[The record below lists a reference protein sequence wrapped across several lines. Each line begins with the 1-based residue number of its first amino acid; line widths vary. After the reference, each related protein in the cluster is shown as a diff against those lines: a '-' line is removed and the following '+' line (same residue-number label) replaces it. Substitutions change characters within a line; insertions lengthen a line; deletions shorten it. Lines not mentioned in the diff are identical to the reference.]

1 MVLWILWRYWTI
13 YFIRV
18 INQLIVLGTSL
29 LDMVGWTYTGSDQGW
44 NLTLEFCRDIF
55 SEKCEKRDNQFNG
68 MNWSSFGWRLH
79 RARWGIL
86 KMLGTLMTKWEGNH
100 LISFAWPQDSLQLFR
115 SWVLVDFWTR
125 SFFGFSTLKLGL
137 RFLNGCQ
144 AFGTF
149 SSHAFVPVPVW
160 LITGWCW
167 CGWLHGW
174 PWSGAVCA
182 MASAGHLA
190 TWYHLVLSWDG
201 GLDWDSYPS
210 RPAWQCTQNGNG
222 YWCCWFLHQNWW
234 PFKVGSYFLLLLW
247 FHPIHSH
254 FFSLAYHSG
263 WQTIS

>member
-1 MVLWILWRYWTI
+1 MGLWILWRYWTI

-55 SEKCEKRDNQFNG
+55 SEKCEKRDNQFNR

-125 SFFGFSTLKLGL
+125 SFFWVSDFEIGAEIFEWLPGVWNVQFPCFCPCPCVAYHWLVLMWLASWVTLIWSCLCDGISWAFGHLVSPGVILGWWARL
-137 RFLNGCQ
+137 RFI
-144 AFGTF
+144 
-149 SSHAFVPVPVW
+149 SKPPSM
-160 LITGWCW
+160 
-167 CGWLHGW
+167 
-174 PWSGAVCA
+174 A
-182 MASAGHLA
+182 MY
-190 TWYHLVLSWDG
+190 TEW
-201 GLDWDSYPS
+201 
-210 RPAWQCTQNGNG
+210 
-222 YWCCWFLHQNWW
+222 
-234 PFKVGSYFLLLLW
+234 
-247 FHPIHSH
+247 
-254 FFSLAYHSG
+254 
-263 WQTIS
+263 